1 MWHVAHHG
9 MLAVAQSITGPC
21 MRGDV
26 AQGLHH
32 RAALDHPIEG
42 PFGIAIDSKIVADLS
57 PLAQAVEINA
67 VVGDQPCAATPTQN
81 IAIGPSGVTA

>member
-26 AQGLHH
+26 AQSLHH

-42 PFGIAIDSKIVADLS
+42 PFGIAIEGKLVADFS
-57 PLAQAVEINA
+57 PLAQAIEINA
-67 VVGDQPCAATPTQN
+67 VVRDQSCAATPTQN